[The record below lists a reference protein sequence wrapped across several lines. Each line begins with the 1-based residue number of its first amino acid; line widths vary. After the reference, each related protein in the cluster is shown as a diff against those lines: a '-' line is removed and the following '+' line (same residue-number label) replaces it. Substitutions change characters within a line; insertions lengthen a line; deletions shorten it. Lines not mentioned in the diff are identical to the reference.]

1 MIRFLHG
8 FEEVAIREARADTTV
23 LKYLRDQRNMKGTK
37 EGCAS
42 GDCGACTVVTASSV
56 NGQLHYE
63 PINACIATLGGLHGK
78 QLISVEQL
86 ADDEDLHPVQK
97 AMVENHGSQCGFC
110 TPGFVMSM
118 FAFFQQHQ
126 QRAAQGEELNSKPA
140 NPLDDHAVHEALGGN
155 LCRCT
160 GYRPIVDA
168 AKDAMTQR
176 QQTGLPDKFE
186 RREQHTLER
195 LERLKADHQGPAELN
210 YDDSRYF
217 RPSTSQDLADL
228 MQEFPES
235 RLIAGGTDLLLEHTQ
250 QLKPLAHLIDLKS
263 VPELMEL
270 GADASAIRI
279 GAAVSHA
286 EAQDLVLAD
295 YPELRELIERFGS
308 LQIRSQGTVVGN
320 VANASPIGD
329 WPPVLLALDAT
340 LVLQSSGGQRLLPID
355 EFFLDYRKTSLQPG
369 EFLREIHI
377 PRRPIGLC
385 LRAYKI
391 SKRFEDDISSV
402 CGVFA
407 LHLDDQETEARITEA
422 RVAFGGMAAIPK
434 RASNCEQVLRTQV
447 MSERLLNDAA
457 QVLHDEFDP
466 ISDARASAGY
476 RRRVASNLLR
486 RFTIEFGGQT
496 ATRTHPHSAIQTYS
510 GPG

>member
-8 FEEVAIREARADTTV
+8 FEEVAIRDARADTTV
-23 LKYLRDQRNMKGTK
+23 LKYLRDQSNMKGTK

-42 GDCGACTVVTASSV
+42 GDCGACTVVTACSV

-86 ADDEDLHPVQK
+86 ADDEGLHPVQK
-97 AMVENHGSQCGFC
+97 AMVDNHGSQCGFC

-118 FAFFQQHQ
+118 FAFFHQ
-126 QRAAQGEELNSKPA
+126 QQRTAQGTGPDPTLA
-140 NPLDDHAVHEALGGN
+140 NPVDDHAVHEALGGN

-168 AKDAMTQR
+168 AKDAVTQR
-176 QQTGLPDKFE
+176 QHTGSPDKFE
-186 RREQHTLER
+186 RQEQQILDK
-195 LERLKADHQGPAELN
+195 LKRLKADHQEPAKLECE
-210 YDDSRYF
+210 DSRYF
-217 RPSTSQDLADL
+217 RPRTGQDVADL
-228 MQEFPES
+228 LQQFPEA

-250 QLKPLAHLIDLKS
+250 QLKPLAQLIDLKS

-279 GAAVSHA
+279 GAAVTHA
-286 EAQDLVLAD
+286 QALDLVFAD

-340 LVLQSSGGQRLLPID
+340 LVIQSSVAQRLLPID

-377 PRRPIGLC
+377 PRRPAGLF

-391 SKRFEDDISSV
+391 SKRYEDDISSV

-407 LHLDDQETEARITEA
+407 LRLDDQEIEPRITEA
-422 RVAFGGMAAIPK
+422 RVALGGMAAVPT
-434 RASNCEQVLRTQV
+434 RAKSCEQALRTRT
-447 MSERLLNDAA
+447 MSERSLNDAA

-486 RFTIEFGGQT
+486 RVAIEFGGQT
-496 ATRTHPHSAIQTYS
+496 ATRTHTHSVVAFYPET
-510 GPG
+510 G